1 MTYFRT
7 AARRHYHRRG
17 AVSLPSSAWDRVVPA
32 RYGRQANR
40 FRRRRRSGGG
50 AGSGKLPCAADALAW
65 ACAPF
70 VWVLYGQAA
79 RAISTG

>member
-7 AARRHYHRRG
+7 TARRHYHRRG

-40 FRRRRRSGGG
+40 FRRRRPW
-50 AGSGKLPCAADALAW
+50 AAAPDLGSCRAADALAW
-65 ACAPF
+65 ACAQF
-70 VWVLYGQAA
+70 IWVLYGQAS